1 MKNQDILLDIK
12 NLCVAFHVQ
21 KGVAKV
27 INNLDLQ
34 VKTNETLGIVGESG
48 CGKSMTALA
57 ILGMVPVPP
66 GTIAAGNI
74 VYRGEDLVRASNHRM
89 RQIRGNDITMIFQEP
104 MTSLNPVY
112 TVGEQ
117 IAETLRYHQKMA
129 RKPAM
134 QRAVSMLEGVSIPS
148 PDRVAR
154 QFPHELS
161 GGMRQRV
168 VIAMALA
175 CAPDLLIADEPTTAL
190 DVTIQ
195 AQIFDLLK
203 KVQQERETAI
213 MFITHDMGA
222 IANMAHRVA
231 VMYAGY
237 KVEEGQVREVLDQ
250 PLHPY
255 TKGLLAC
262 VPHMDLE
269 TDEPPEQL
277 QDIPGIVP
285 SPISLGGRCAFAP
298 RCPMAMAICAEKEPP
313 FYPITET
320 HGAACWLLD
329 SEKSTRHPSN

>member
-1 MKNQDILLDIK
+1 MRNPDILLDIAS
-12 NLCVAFHVQ
+12 LCVEFHVQ

-34 VKTNETLGIVGESG
+34 VKANETLGIVGESG

-57 ILGMVPVPP
+57 ILGMIPAP
-66 GTIAAGNI
+66 GKIATGSI
-74 VYRGEDLVRASNHRM
+74 TYRGEDLTRAADHRL

-117 IAETLRYHQKMA
+117 IAETLRYHHKMDRA
-129 RKPAM
+129 HAM
-134 QRAVSMLEGVSIPS
+134 QTSVSMLQTVSIPS
-148 PDRVAR
+148 PERVAR

-190 DVTIQ
+190 DVTVQ
-195 AQIFDLLK
+195 AQIFELLK
-203 KVQQERETAI
+203 DVQQKNKTAI
-213 MFITHDMGA
+213 VFITHDMGA

-237 KVEEGQVREVLDQ
+237 KVEEGRVREILDN

-255 TKGLLAC
+255 TRGLMAC

-269 TDEPPEQL
+269 TDGPPDLL

-298 RCPMAMAICAEKEPP
+298 RCPKAMDVCSEKEPP

-320 HGAACWLLD
+320 HGAACWLLC
-329 SEKSTRHPSN
+329 SGKSSGKPSK